1 MTFALIC
8 IYLTTA
14 LSPYQCSSTLQMEDS
29 QTILEMEPHP
39 QKPPTSE
46 PIKLPDDDAQNSE
59 PLLHNVHIQQREDH
73 QTTIELETHPPKPPT
88 SEPIKLPDDDAQRS
102 KPVGGVKI
110 INNQIIMLRTQ

>member
-1 MTFALIC
+1 
-8 IYLTTA
+8 
-14 LSPYQCSSTLQMEDS
+14 MEDS

-73 QTTIELETHPPKPPT
+73 QTTIELQTEPPEADT
-88 SEPIKLPDDDAQRS
+88 ESTNLPDDDAEN
-102 KPVGGVKI
+102 PVGGI
-110 INNQIIMLRTQ
+110 RYPTIQIIQTFT